1 MLDKN
6 IEKIAI
12 VNQYLVKHKDE
23 FNKDIGGIIKDIRI
37 SKKISIEE
45 FSSMVS
51 TSSSYVCQIEQGNN
65 GLSLIKFLLIC
76 NALKEKPN
84 HFLDNFLYYDDDNE
98 DILFKE
104 LQNDKNISRN
114 LINYMRKKG

>member
-6 IEKIAI
+6 IEKIEI

-23 FNKDIGGIIKDIRI
+23 FNKDIGGIIKDIRT

-45 FSSMVS
+45 FSNMVS
-51 TSSSYVCQIEQGNN
+51 TSSSYVCQIEHGNN

-84 HFLDNFLYYDDDNE
+84 HFLNSFLYYDDDNE
-98 DILFKE
+98 DILFRE
-104 LQNDKNISRN
+104 LQKGKNISRN
-114 LINYMRKKG
+114 LINYMKNKY